1 MGIKIKEKEVSEEG
15 GNKGRRE
22 KEKNK
27 GESGNKR
34 VRRGG
39 NKSFLIKKK
48 SYLINN

>member
-27 GESGNKR
+27 GESRNKR

-39 NKSFLIKKK
+39 NKSFLIKKNH
-48 SYLINN
+48 I

>member
-15 GNKGRRE
+15 GRKGRRE

-39 NKSFLIKKK
+39 NKSFLIKKNH
-48 SYLINN
+48 I